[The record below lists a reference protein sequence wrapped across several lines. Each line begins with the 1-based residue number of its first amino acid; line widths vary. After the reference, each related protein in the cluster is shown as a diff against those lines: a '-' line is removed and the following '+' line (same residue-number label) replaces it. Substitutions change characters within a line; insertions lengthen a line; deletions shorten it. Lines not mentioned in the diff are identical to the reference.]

1 MFLKFRDPG
10 GFFMP
15 KEGWVLPN
23 DESSLPAWLSE
34 EDLDHFS
41 NKYEKTGFTGGLNY
55 YRCLNR

>member
-1 MFLKFRDPG
+1 MFLEFSDPG
-10 GFFMP
+10 GLFMP
-15 KEGWVLPN
+15 KESLVLPN

-41 NKYEKTGFTGGLNY
+41 NKFEKTGFTGGVNY